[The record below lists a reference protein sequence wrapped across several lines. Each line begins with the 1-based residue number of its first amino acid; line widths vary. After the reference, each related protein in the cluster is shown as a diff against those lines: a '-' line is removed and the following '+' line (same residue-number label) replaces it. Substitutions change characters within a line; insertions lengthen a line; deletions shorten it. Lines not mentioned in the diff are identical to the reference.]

1 MTMGATLALNLKSQV
16 RKTQA
21 SPVGIEQYN
30 GGEAFETS
38 GSNRLVATFMATSQT
53 VTGVTDAHNLN
64 TAMFDLTLFF
74 VAQAGHG
81 GHGHGGGGGG
91 GGHRAAPESIRLQ
104 GAVDFE
110 GQQAPGANGN
120 GKDIQRVIGSV
131 SAASPA
137 WQHLIGHEFRLTN
150 LNDPGSTAKLEID

>member
-1 MTMGATLALNLKSQV
+1 MATLTLNLKSQV

-21 SPVGIEQYN
+21 SAVGIEQYN
-30 GGEAFETS
+30 GGEVFETA

-53 VTGVTDAHNLN
+53 VTTVTDAHNLN

-74 VAQAGHG
+74 VTQGGHG

-91 GGHRAAPESIRLQ
+91 RANAPESIRLQ

-137 WQHLIGHEFRLTN
+137 WQHLIGHEFRLMN

>member
-1 MTMGATLALNLKSQV
+1 MATLTLNLKSQV

-21 SPVGIEQYN
+21 SAVGIEQYN
-30 GGEAFETS
+30 GGEAFETA

-53 VTGVTDAHNLN
+53 VTSVTDAHNLN

-91 GGHRAAPESIRLQ
+91 GGRANAPESIRLQ

-110 GQQAPGANGN
+110 GQQPPTANSN
-120 GKDIQRVIGSV
+120 GKDVQRVIGSV

-137 WQHLIGHEFRLTN
+137 WQHLIGHEFRLMN

>member
-1 MTMGATLALNLKSQV
+1 MPTLTLNLKSQV
-16 RKTQA
+16 RKAQPSA
-21 SPVGIEQYN
+21 VGIEQYN
-30 GGEAFETS
+30 GGEALETT
-38 GSNRLVATFMATSQT
+38 GSNRLVATFMALSQT
-53 VTGVTDAHNLN
+53 ITNVTDAHNLN

-74 VAQAGHG
+74 VVQAGHG

-91 GGHRAAPESIRLQ
+91 GGGRANAPESIRLQ

-110 GQQAPGANGN
+110 GQQAPTVNQT
-120 GKDIQRVIGSV
+120 KDIQQVIGSV

-137 WQHLIGHEFRLTN
+137 WQHLIGHQFRVMN

>member
-1 MTMGATLALNLKSQV
+1 MATLTLNLKSQV

-21 SPVGIEQYN
+21 SAVGIEQYN
-30 GGEAFETS
+30 GGEAFETT
-38 GSNRLVATFMATSQT
+38 GGNRLVATFMATSQT
-53 VTGVTDAHNLN
+53 VQGVTDLQQLN
-64 TAMFDLTLFF
+64 TGMFDLTLFF
-74 VAQAGHG
+74 LGQGHG

-91 GGHRAAPESIRLQ
+91 QGRANAPENIRLQ

-110 GQQAPGANGN
+110 GQQPPTPNTA
-120 GKDIQRVIGSV
+120 GKDIQQVIGSV

-137 WQHLIGHEFRLTN
+137 WQHLIGHQFRLTN